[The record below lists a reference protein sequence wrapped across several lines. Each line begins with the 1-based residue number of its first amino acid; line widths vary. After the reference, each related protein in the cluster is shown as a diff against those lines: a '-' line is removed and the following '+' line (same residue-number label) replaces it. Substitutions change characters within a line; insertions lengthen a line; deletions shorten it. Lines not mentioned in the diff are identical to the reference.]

1 MHHTRRIAT
10 TALVAAAALAAAAP
24 AFAGGPLVNCQ
35 PGQPFLWPA
44 GGADIPFNPDQGTLG
59 PLTNAQAV
67 QLVADSFQVW
77 ADIPTASATHVNAGF
92 LPFDVDVT
100 NFFPF
105 LFPAAPD
112 GLSAIVFDADGQ
124 IFNLLFGPGSG
135 ILGFAGPEWIDPSD
149 CTILEGVSFLNGPTF
164 TNLTVAKDVM
174 VHEYGHYQ
182 NLAHTAVNGQVV
194 LGDTSGPTPFNTF
207 PIPPLAFLIETMY
220 PFYFGPLTG
229 TSTVERDD
237 VAIFSTLYPEPGFF
251 ASTGTIAGSVLGPD
265 GGARLS
271 GVNVIARNVA
281 NPFVDAASAISSDFT
296 EDFSQAAPLV
306 GTYTIN
312 GLTPGADYAV
322 YIDGI
327 FAGGFSTPLLL
338 PQVEEF
344 YNGAGESGDP
354 ATDDPSAFT
363 AVTAAAGAPVTGV
376 DVRHND
382 FEPGLLALGDEDS
395 TVVFTPRDF
404 RICGRLWDFAFIN
417 SNGTVSFDFQ
427 DNDPVQSV
435 PGFLFGA
442 PRIAGLWTDLDP
454 SAGGTV
460 SASRTQ
466 NSLTVSFSDVPEFL
480 GVDPNSFAIT
490 LRRIGPLASV
500 AEIDYGVLSALNG
513 LAGVSC
519 GGGATTGSEP
529 ETDLV
534 PFGPIGIHALGT
546 TGAVYED
553 FDAGDVDL
561 SNRKLL
567 FFLLPF

>member
-1 MHHTRRIAT
+1 MQHTRRIAT

-220 PFYFGPLTG
+220 PFYFGPVTG

>member
-1 MHHTRRIAT
+1 MHPTRRIAT

-220 PFYFGPLTG
+220 PFYFGPVTG